1 MLRWIKSS
9 RGTVF
14 AFAAFAVFAA
24 VGMLVLSPV
33 QAQVPGDLNGVDTSF
48 VAGTVALAHPGDI
61 DGDLTVGFTDFLVF
75 ASAFGSAIGED
86 RFVPLLDLVED
97 GRIDF
102 SDFLRFAMLFG
113 NVYTGV
119 EAGSGFRDDF
129 DSNASGDD
137 WELIDSDFEVV
148 DGVLHLTGTEAL
160 FFGTAARVLETP
172 VTEWVLQTRMA
183 RNEADGL
190 ASVSWVTGRDGFT
203 EDLRFRFEIGTYD
216 DGDNYKLAFW
226 GARTGNRVFTTA
238 DFHGNS
244 GAISE
249 ETGEFTDITFSHQNG
264 EFALVAGETELF
276 RVATSRTIEGFLV
289 SDLVNRV
296 NEVWL
301 ATTPGNTAL
310 FDWVDLATT
319 EQRAR

>member
-1 MLRWIKSS
+1 M
-9 RGTVF
+9 
-14 AFAAFAVFAA
+14 
-24 VGMLVLSPV
+24 
-33 QAQVPGDLNGVDTSF
+33 
-48 VAGTVALAHPGDI
+48 
-61 DGDLTVGFTDFLVF
+61 
-75 ASAFGSAIGED
+75 
-86 RFVPLLDLVED
+86 
-97 GRIDF
+97 
-102 SDFLRFAMLFG
+102 
-113 NVYTGV
+113 
-119 EAGSGFRDDF
+119 
-129 DSNASGDD
+129 
-137 WELIDSDFEVV
+137 
-148 DGVLHLTGTEAL
+148 
-160 FFGTAARVLETP
+160 LETP

-276 RVATSRTIEGFLV
+276 RVATSRTIGGFLV

-310 FDWVDLATT
+310 SLIGWTWLPRSNARGRHSRPSNRTLGRRGPIWNPTARGERGSFEALLPGVPGLRACWPVSGGPPHASSSYLPQETARSALPKILRTSG
-319 EQRAR
+319 QRRRLCTARGLPGYLNHNRTNCSTIPVLYYWASFHRNWIDKRCWIGQ